1 MKEEIVENACL
12 RGTETVVKRTV
23 KFNVTKEQME
33 YLKENE
39 ESAWEIFDEIQEQTN
54 GDDDDRMQVTN
65 VEFEEYA
72 ARELRGVMQC
82 IVTYSAE

>member
-39 ESAWEIFDEIQEQTN
+39 ESAWEIFDEI
-54 GDDDDRMQVTN
+54 
-65 VEFEEYA
+65 
-72 ARELRGVMQC
+72 
-82 IVTYSAE
+82 